1 MNENNAM
8 KTMAFQELFVT
19 LQNPR
24 KDDGETL
31 CCCRRNGR
39 GIEPRP
45 FLPKKG
51 LRLTLSVVCLAELKG
66 SCYCLSNI
74 GTLVWDWGVLYTTQV
89 VLPSTLTGDYEIVVI
104 RGETYYGGYIE
115 L

>member
-1 MNENNAM
+1 
-8 KTMAFQELFVT
+8 MAFQELFVT
-19 LQNPR
+19 LQHPR

-74 GTLVWDWGVLYTTQV
+74 GTLVWDWGVLYILRQSV
-89 VLPSTLTGDYEIVVI
+89 SKYENVFSGTNPYDV
-104 RGETYYGGYIE
+104 
-115 L
+115 